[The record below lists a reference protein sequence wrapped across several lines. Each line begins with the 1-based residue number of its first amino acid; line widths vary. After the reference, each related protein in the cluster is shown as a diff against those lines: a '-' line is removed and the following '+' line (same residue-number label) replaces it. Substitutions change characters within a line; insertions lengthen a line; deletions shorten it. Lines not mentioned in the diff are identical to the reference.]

1 MQDTLLDKIHRTEM
15 DIMREIDRICRK
27 HNLTYFL
34 AYGTLLGAVRHKGF
48 IPWDEDMDIMMPRE
62 DYEQFLKVALDEL
75 PPHLMIDSYPQNPRY
90 FNPFAKVRNRNTLFA
105 IRALQNY
112 DGPQG
117 LWIDIF
123 PMDYADERCV
133 EDNLKR
139 GRTIGICRA
148 GICIKR
154 GIFDWNVLSAKR
166 KPVYRL
172 LSLLPESFLWKKIN
186 KAHLKNKGE
195 NNTYVILD
203 ADLPE
208 SRRPM
213 PIEWFFPP
221 KEACFEGERFLI
233 PANSDAVL
241 TRSYGDYMQIPPK
254 EKQVTF
260 YPMKVMFEDG
270 VVYEQNEKV

>member
-1 MQDTLLDKIHRTEM
+1 MQDTLLDKIHRTEL

-62 DYEQFLKVALDEL
+62 DYEQFLKVASDEL
-75 PPHLMIDSYPQNPRY
+75 PLHLMIDSYPQNPRY

-154 GIFDWNVLSAKR
+154 GIFDYLRNVSRYTVFFLFCRNHFCGR
-166 KPVYRL
+166 KSIKHILKTKVRTIHM
-172 LSLLPESFLWKKIN
+172 SFWTLTFRK
-186 KAHLKNKGE
+186 
-195 NNTYVILD
+195 V
-203 ADLPE
+203 
-208 SRRPM
+208 
-213 PIEWFFPP
+213 
-221 KEACFEGERFLI
+221 
-233 PANSDAVL
+233 AV
-241 TRSYGDYMQIPPK
+241 QC
-254 EKQVTF
+254 Q
-260 YPMKVMFEDG
+260 
-270 VVYEQNEKV
+270 

>member
-1 MQDTLLDKIHRTEM
+1 MQDTLLDKIHRTEL

-34 AYGTLLGAVRHKGF
+34 SCGTLLGAVRHKGF

-62 DYEQFLKVALDEL
+62 DYEQFLKVAPDEL
-75 PPHLMIDSYPQNPRY
+75 PPQLMLDSYPQNPRY

-123 PMDYADERCV
+123 PMDYADGRNTA
-133 EDNLKR
+133 DTLKR
-139 GRTIGICRA
+139 ERKIGICRA

-154 GIFDWNVLSAKR
+154 GIFDWNALPAKR

-172 LSLLPESFLWKKIN
+172 FSLLPERFLWKQIE
-186 KAHLKNKGE
+186 KAHLECKGE
-195 NNTYVILD
+195 KKMFVMFGTDYRCERLT
-203 ADLPE
+203 
-208 SRRPM
+208 M
-213 PIEWFFPP
+213 PVNWFFPA
-221 KEACFEGERFLI
+221 KEAPFEEENFFV
-233 PANSDAVL
+233 PNNSDAVL
-241 TRSYGDYMQIPPK
+241 KQIYGDYMQIPPK

-260 YPMKVMFEDG
+260 YPMKVVLEDG
-270 VVYEQNEKV
+270 VMHEQSEKA